1 MTLRIEESSDRG
13 TPVLKLSGR
22 VQVGHLGALATQIGN
37 RPGVVLDLAEVTLV
51 DVETVRFLCGSEAK
65 GIELRH
71 CPSYVREWMRRE
83 QGARDLPVRHPTGEQ
98 SPARGLTP
106 DEPTSRRR
114 LR

>member
-1 MTLRIEESSDRG
+1 VTLRIEESSERG

-22 VQVGHLGALATQIGN
+22 VQVGHLGALAAQIGN

-51 DVETVRFLCGSEAK
+51 DVETVRFLCGSEAQ

-83 QGARDLPVRHPTGEQ
+83 QGATG
-98 SPARGLTP
+98 SPA
-106 DEPTSRRR
+106 
-114 LR
+114 

>member
-1 MTLRIEESSDRG
+1 VTLRIEESSDRG

-22 VQVGHLGALATQIGN
+22 VQVGHLGALAAQIGN

-83 QGARDLPVRHPTGEQ
+83 QAGAGSSGEAADGRAVTG
-98 SPARGLTP
+98 PGTHA
-106 DEPTSRRR
+106 
-114 LR
+114 